1 MFDVFRI
8 IEKSVNLSDFLV
20 MRKHPTILILL
31 FASLLIS
38 SCKAKQDVII
48 PDKDNSQKWEKTE
61 KQMTYEQAVKKH
73 WAMQSKEVKRNAKDN
88 RKRSEKY
95 NAPKKR
101 RGKSKNC
108 NICDNDPVIMDGVRD
123 TK

>member
-1 MFDVFRI
+1 
-8 IEKSVNLSDFLV
+8 
-20 MRKHPTILILL
+20 MRKHLTILILL

-38 SCKAKQDVII
+38 SCKAKHDVII

-88 RKRSEKY
+88 RKKSSAFNVRL
-95 NAPKKR
+95 KR
-101 RGKSKNC
+101 KGKSKSC
-108 NICDNDPVIMDGVRD
+108 NSCSDTDPVIMDGVKD